1 MAQLAPRPFA
11 FVIKVHMSVGQFQYP
26 FNVAMLA
33 DDVDHAAQAPGFH
46 TAERV
51 AADGTDVVLELAGHG
66 AFDASV
72 ASFFHSGCHSVGYH
86 SCCFLEHLRVD
97 CAIEDL

>member
-11 FVIKVHMSVGQFQYP
+11 FVVKVHMSVGQFQYP

-33 DDVDHAAQAPGFH
+33 DDVDHAAQATGFH
-46 TAERV
+46 AAEWV

-66 AFDASV
+66 AFDAPV
-72 ASFFHSGCHSVGYH
+72 AGVVHSGCNFVGYSP
-86 SCCFLEHLRVD
+86 SCVSNSSRVNTPT
-97 CAIEDL
+97 